1 MYSKEK
7 IYVTKEKETKDKML
21 TKEKLPKMRYL
32 ETKDKNHK
40 RQSLRYL

>member
-21 TKEKLPKMRYL
+21 TKDKIWTKEKT
-32 ETKDKNHK
+32 TKDALFRNK
-40 RQSLRYL
+40 R